1 MAKKILSDE
10 TGKVIRAETPL
21 ELELLIMWREA
32 SEWKRQR
39 IRRLFFAIKNGL
51 QLDMKTVS
59 KMTDDEKI
67 AFVEAL
73 PKVYSK
79 RFMKDAYDVFVTDPK
94 TGKQRKLEAA

>member
-1 MAKKILSDE
+1 MAKKIITDE
-10 TGKVIRAETPL
+10 TDMVMRAETPL

-51 QLDMKTVS
+51 QLDIKTVS

-73 PKVYSK
+73 PKFTFPSSTNCLSSAI
-79 RFMKDAYDVFVTDPK
+79 FLG
-94 TGKQRKLEAA
+94 GKVN